1 MRRLWVQLAL
11 IFIGVAL
18 LTASGLLIISSSIN
32 NDAPPSPE
40 RAITSDTGLKNQ
52 LIALYE
58 SGITLEQS
66 VGVLLLVDTV
76 TDGRVWRFRLQDA
89 DGNIVFDNLESIT
102 DRPIPDGDTETPT
115 SVNASN
121 SRPPR
126 PISGSGANRPPRP
139 PNAPD
144 NSGSA
149 PSISN
154 TDALLRDLVG
164 NPALRIREDVLDLGE
179 YGQLTILRRTP
190 FLRSPRDRE
199 PDDPLSAFHLDTISS
214 LILLVGGLIGIIVA
228 IVLSLYL
235 TRPLR
240 RLTQGAS
247 EFAGRNFGYR
257 VQPSG
262 SQEYQQVAVAMNR
275 MAEELEESDRLRKN
289 LVADIAHELR
299 TPLSVL
305 EGSTRAIIDDVYPL
319 EKSEIM
325 HIYDQ
330 TRLLH
335 RLVNDLHEL
344 TLADAKRLPLNKQ
357 PTDVQKLV
365 HSVVDIFKPIAESTG
380 LDVNVKFEGD
390 LKPIT
395 IDEFR
400 ITQVIHNLLVN
411 ALHHTPAD
419 GLISVQTVGTDNDIR
434 INVHDTGE
442 GIPADDL
449 PYIFERF
456 YRADKS
462 RTRERG
468 GTGLGL
474 AISKAII
481 EAHDG
486 TITAESSTGTDRG
499 TTFFIVLPYTQT
511 PAS

>member
-1 MRRLWVQLAL
+1 MRKLWVQLAL

-18 LTASGLLIISSSIN
+18 LTSSALLLISSLLGA
-32 NDAPPSPE
+32 DRRPDQDQPVTSP
-40 RAITSDTGLKNQ
+40 TGLQRQ
-52 LIALYE
+52 LIELYD
-58 SGITLEQS
+58 SGVTLEQS
-66 VGVLLLVDTV
+66 IGVLLLVDTV
-76 TDGRVWRFRLQDA
+76 TQGRQWRYQLQDA
-89 DGNIVFDNLESIT
+89 EGNIVFDNLATIGQMPAPPGS
-102 DRPIPDGDTETPT
+102 PDND
-115 SVNASN
+115 
-121 SRPPR
+121 RPPR
-126 PISGSGANRPPRP
+126 SDNTSEDNRQSRPDNISGSDRPSQPDPANQSPPTGVVG
-139 PNAPD
+139 D
-144 NSGSA
+144 
-149 PSISN
+149 
-154 TDALLRDLVG
+154 TLRDLLDSPTSRVS
-164 NPALRIREDVLDLGE
+164 EDIINLGE
-179 YGQLTILRRTP
+179 YGQLTVWRRVP
-190 FLRSPRDRE
+190 FFTSPRERNDN
-199 PDDPLSAFHLDTISS
+199 DPLSALYLDTISS
-214 LILLVGGLIGIIVA
+214 LILFIGGIIGIIVA
-228 IVLSLYL
+228 ILLSRYL

-240 RLTQGAS
+240 QLLIGANN
-247 EFAGRNFGYR
+247 FAQRKFSYR
-257 VQPSG
+257 VEPSG
-262 SQEYQQVAVAMNR
+262 SQEFKQVAVAMNQ

-357 PTDVQKLV
+357 STDIRVLIQG
-365 HSVVDIFKPIAESTG
+365 VVDIFTPIAESTG
-380 LDVNVKFEGD
+380 LDVSVKFEGNIQ
-390 LKPIT
+390 PIT

-411 ALHHTPAD
+411 SLHHTPPD
-419 GLISVQTVGTDNDIR
+419 GSISVQTIGTAESIQ
-434 INVHDTGE
+434 INVHDTGT
-442 GIPADDL
+442 GIPAEDL

-481 EAHDG
+481 EAHGG
-486 TITAESSTGTDRG
+486 TITADSSIGVDRG
-499 TTFFIVLPYTQT
+499 ATFYIVLPYIQD
-511 PAS
+511 